1 MKYFTTRKMNPC
13 EWYDDGTKYIIWLI
27 LNYNLSK
34 QGLTSFKISI
44 GLNVVVIS
52 R

>member
-1 MKYFTTRKMNPC
+1 MKHFRNRKTTAYEPYN
-13 EWYDDGTKYIIWLI
+13 DGSKDSIWLI